1 MATAFTT
8 LLGYALP
15 TTGELDG
22 IWGDEVNNSITQLV
36 EDSVAGYASHDMTA
50 ADWTLTTTGSGLSN
64 EARMMVLI
72 TSGTPGVSRNIIA
85 PAHSKMYVV
94 VNKSNASVAVKG
106 ASTTGATVGAG
117 YTAVVVWN
125 GSDFEEISPTLAKYA
140 IDLIGGVQG
149 SIPYQ
154 TAVNTTGLLAPGTS
168 GQVLT
173 SGGSGAS
180 PAWTTPISLSA
191 DNTWT
196 GTQSF
201 TGSTSKLA
209 EVLTNAG
216 EVCTISATAATG
228 TINFDVT
235 TQSVLYYT
243 SNASAN
249 WTVNFRGSSGTS
261 LNTLMTTGQSVTVAF
276 MVTQGSTAYYN
287 SAVTIDGSSVTPKY
301 QNGVVFAAGNAA
313 YVYTIIKTGSAT
325 FTVLA
330 SKTQFK

>member
-94 VNKSNASVAVKG
+94 VNKSDASVVLKG

-154 TAVNTTGLLAPGTS
+154 TAVNTTALLAPGTT

-173 SGGSGAS
+173 SQGAGAA
-180 PAWTTPISLSA
+180 P
-191 DNTWT
+191 TWT
-196 GTQSF
+196 
-201 TGSTSKLA
+201 
-209 EVLTNAG
+209 N
-216 EVCTISATAATG
+216 AATG
-228 TINFDVT
+228 DVT
-235 TQSVLYYT
+235 LTGVQTLTNKTIEAGVFSNGYTEETATANTSTAYTIDLANGSVQILTLTGNCTFTFPTATAGKSFMLLLKQDATGSRTVTWPASVKWPSSTAPTIT
-243 SNASAN
+243 STASKGDKYVF
-249 WTVNFRGSSGTS
+249 TSDGTYWW
-261 LNTLMTTGQSVTVAF
+261 
-276 MVTQGSTAYYN
+276 GSTA
-287 SAVTIDGSSVTPKY
+287 G
-301 QNGVVFAAGNAA
+301 QN
-313 YVYTIIKTGSAT
+313 Y
-325 FTVLA
+325 L
-330 SKTQFK
+330 